1 MDMTIGKR
9 IAALRKEKGLTQE
22 ELAQHMGV
30 SGQAVSKWENDQTC
44 PDISALPRLAR
55 LLGVTVDELLEGKE
69 ETPAV
74 WVLPPAERKDLKD
87 MMLRVTVDS
96 ADGDRVRVNLPMA
109 LVEVAVEI
117 GMEMPQINGQ
127 DALKGV
133 DLNKVLR
140 LVREGLVGNLVEVD
154 SADGDKVR
162 VFVEGRHVR
171 PNQVQ
176 GRAEPVHPLP
186 PGAHLQPFYRRDRR
200 PGRCRGR
207 CDGHAGAAA
216 EAVPLPPGLQAPLP
230 RLGHHRGGKRRRGL
244 YLCKTLIL

>member
-22 ELAQHMGV
+22 ELATHMGV
-30 SGQAVSKWENDQTC
+30 SPQAVSKWENDQTC
-44 PDISALPRLAR
+44 PDISALPKLAR
-55 LLGVTVDELLEGKE
+55 LLGVTVHELLEGKE

-74 WVLPPAERKDLKD
+74 RVLPPAERKDLKD

-162 VFVEGRHVR
+162 VFVE
-171 PNQVQ
+171 
-176 GRAEPVHPLP
+176 
-186 PGAHLQPFYRRDRR
+186 
-200 PGRCRGR
+200 
-207 CDGHAGAAA
+207 
-216 EAVPLPPGLQAPLP
+216 
-230 RLGHHRGGKRRRGL
+230 
-244 YLCKTLIL
+244 

>member
-9 IAALRKEKGLTQE
+9 IGLLRRQKGLTQE
-22 ELAQHMGV
+22 ELASHMGV
-30 SGQAVSKWENDQTC
+30 SPQAVSKWENDQTC
-44 PDISALPRLAR
+44 PDISALPKLAR
-55 LLGVTVDELLEGKE
+55 LLGVTVHELLEGKE

-74 WVLPPAERKDLKD
+74 RVLPPAERKDLKD

-162 VFVEGRHVR
+162 IFVE
-171 PNQVQ
+171 
-176 GRAEPVHPLP
+176 
-186 PGAHLQPFYRRDRR
+186 
-200 PGRCRGR
+200 
-207 CDGHAGAAA
+207 
-216 EAVPLPPGLQAPLP
+216 
-230 RLGHHRGGKRRRGL
+230 
-244 YLCKTLIL
+244 

>member
-1 MDMTIGKR
+1 M
-9 IAALRKEKGLTQE
+9 
-22 ELAQHMGV
+22 
-30 SGQAVSKWENDQTC
+30 
-44 PDISALPRLAR
+44 
-55 LLGVTVDELLEGKE
+55 DELLEGKE

-74 WVLPPAERKDLKD
+74 WVLPPAERKDPKD
-87 MMLRVTVDS
+87 MLLRVIVDS

-162 VFVEGRHVR
+162 IFVE
-171 PNQVQ
+171 
-176 GRAEPVHPLP
+176 
-186 PGAHLQPFYRRDRR
+186 
-200 PGRCRGR
+200 
-207 CDGHAGAAA
+207 
-216 EAVPLPPGLQAPLP
+216 
-230 RLGHHRGGKRRRGL
+230 
-244 YLCKTLIL
+244 

>member
-44 PDISALPRLAR
+44 PDISALPKLAR

-74 WVLPPAERKDLKD
+74 WVLPPAERKDPKD
-87 MMLRVTVDS
+87 MLLRITVDS
-96 ADGDRVRVNLPMA
+96 HEGDRVRVNLPMA
-109 LVEVAVEI
+109 LVEVAMEI

-162 VFVEGRHVR
+162 VFVE
-171 PNQVQ
+171 
-176 GRAEPVHPLP
+176 
-186 PGAHLQPFYRRDRR
+186 
-200 PGRCRGR
+200 
-207 CDGHAGAAA
+207 
-216 EAVPLPPGLQAPLP
+216 
-230 RLGHHRGGKRRRGL
+230 
-244 YLCKTLIL
+244 